1 MDSIGSVGI
10 IIILLNLL
18 FSYKGFKDSVFFD
31 QYLFR
36 VEEILSKKEYKRL
49 LSSGFLHGSWVHLGF
64 NMMSFSAFCGQVENT
79 LGVPIFILIYGISL
93 VGGNLFALLLHR
105 NDGEY
110 SAIGASGAVCG
121 VIFAAIAI
129 NPSMEIGFFGL
140 DLSIPNW
147 LYGLIFVL
155 YTIFGIRTKRDNI
168 GHEAHF
174 GGALLGMI
182 TAIAFMP
189 NIIFYNGLAI
199 AGVIVPSVAFLFLLY
214 LKPHTLLLTTE
225 IIDKDKF
232 DNIDHKYNAA
242 KRAEQLTV
250 DQILEKIRIKGVVSL
265 SEEEKKT
272 LDDFSKSH

>member
-18 FSYKGFKDSVFFD
+18 FSYKGFKDAVFFD

-36 VEEILSKKEYKRL
+36 VEDILLKKDYKRMI
-49 LSSGFLHGSWVHLGF
+49 SSGFLHGGWLHLSV
-64 NMMSFSAFCGQVENT
+64 NMISFSAFCGLVENT
-79 LGVPIFILIYGISL
+79 LGVPIFILIYLISL
-93 VGGNLFALLLHR
+93 VGGNLFALFIHR
-105 NDGEY
+105 NHEDY

-140 DLSIPNW
+140 DLAISNW

-155 YTIFGIRTKRDNI
+155 FTIFGIRTKRDNI
-168 GHEAHF
+168 GHEAHL

-182 TAIAFMP
+182 TAIAVMP
-189 NIIFYNGLAI
+189 SVLFYNGLAI
-199 AGVIVPSVAFLFLLY
+199 ASVIVPSVAFLFLLY
-214 LKPHTLLLTTE
+214 LRPHTLLLTTE

-250 DQILEKIRIKGVVSL
+250 DQILEKIRLKGVASL

-272 LDDFSKSH
+272 LEDFSKS